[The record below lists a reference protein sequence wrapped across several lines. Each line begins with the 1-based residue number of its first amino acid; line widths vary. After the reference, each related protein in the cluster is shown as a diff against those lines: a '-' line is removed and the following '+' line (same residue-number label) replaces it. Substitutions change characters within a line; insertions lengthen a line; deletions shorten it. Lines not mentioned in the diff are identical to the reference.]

1 MFISPLSETQVK
13 VCTLSVNQC
22 VLGREALSMF
32 LQQTSDLTPLQT
44 RRYTHTSLCVCVQA
58 KQICTDVYLKR
69 VSLHCQP
76 VSEIRERADLGLM
89 REEGKKGLH
98 IETECRSEL
107 RYISEGPDGHQ
118 RFWLCSY
125 EEVTQPVRLLSL
137 LLYSV
142 QSNHHVSSLMPLQFV
157 TIGWRLFCLCVC
169 ISQHRELTWS
179 GLIVLFGLNPD
190 RICIYVADRAFFKH
204 QIKTQKLT
212 QGNRKSWK
220 LRLKDYKLWHFCH
233 FASAGLWPL

>member
-76 VSEIRERADLGLM
+76 VSEIRERADLVLM
-89 REEGKKGLH
+89 REEGKKGC
-98 IETECRSEL
+98 TL
-107 RYISEGPDGHQ
+107 RQ
-118 RFWLCSY
+118 
-125 EEVTQPVRLLSL
+125 
-137 LLYSV
+137 
-142 QSNHHVSSLMPLQFV
+142 
-157 TIGWRLFCLCVC
+157 
-169 ISQHRELTWS
+169 
-179 GLIVLFGLNPD
+179 
-190 RICIYVADRAFFKH
+190 
-204 QIKTQKLT
+204 
-212 QGNRKSWK
+212 
-220 LRLKDYKLWHFCH
+220 
-233 FASAGLWPL
+233 SAGVSYGTSVKVQTDINAFDSVLMKKLHNLFDYFHCCCTVFSQTITSPH